1 MSASR
6 VNEAAWALVFAV
18 ALALATLAAR
28 MMARARHR
36 GADGWTAPQRVE
48 RDYCATVA
56 RQPSAPGNAAPVTL
70 DVAPVEGCDVE
81 GRAPVEPPSRRTDDP
96 ALALLAWL
104 AALGWVT
111 FNGAPPQRWPWWDER
126 RARVWAATFTSALP
140 PMLR

>member
-18 ALALATLAAR
+18 AVALATLAAR

-36 GADGWTAPQRVE
+36 GADGWTAPQRAA

-111 FNGAPPQRWPWWDER
+111 FNGARPYPWPWWNPR
-126 RARVWAATFTSALP
+126 HARTWAAMFTGAMSRAL
-140 PMLR
+140 